1 MKISDIRLE
10 KFSGSVRASAQI
22 HWEESSHP
30 ALDLYFETDSCEE
43 EDFWA
48 NPDAFLSAC
57 APVALRDGEKR
68 LRVEGRVCP
77 RLRDGVAAALQIL
90 GSWYHPDQSLPR
102 IEAAGGFHPPRRAV
116 ERAGFFA
123 SGGADSLHTL
133 WSNRQRY
140 PSDHPAS
147 LRDGIFLESHSFPE
161 DPPSERAR
169 DIARRG
175 GRTLRSIA
183 ERTGIRL
190 LTVRSNYGRLTSDIF
205 FVVREAQSASLAA
218 AAHLISR
225 RLTSASIASSFRFC
239 SRVLNGS
246 DPLLDPLFGSASLEV
261 LHDGVLFSRA
271 EKIRQ
276 MRNWDVALEQMLVCF
291 EGPLGEAELN
301 CGRCEKCL
309 RTMTALEAAGCL
321 DRATAFPRRRLTA
334 ADLEVVPVGYIPEA
348 YASSWEPMIPMLRE
362 AGRNDL
368 ARVVERN
375 NERVRQ
381 FLRRIR
387 DTGWRTRLKNVDA
400 RYLKGSLKQLR
411 RWASP
416 PPR

>member
-10 KFSGSVRASAQI
+10 KSSGTLRASAQI
-22 HWEESSHP
+22 HWEESSRP
-30 ALDLYFETDSCEE
+30 TLDLYFEADSGEE

-68 LRVEGRVCP
+68 LLVEGMVCP

-90 GSWYHPDQSLPR
+90 GSWYHPDQRPPT
-102 IEAAGGFHPPRRAV
+102 IEAAGGFHPPRRAA

-123 SGGADSLHTL
+123 SGGADSLYTL
-133 WSNRQRY
+133 WSNRRRY
-140 PSDHPAS
+140 PAGHPAS
-147 LRDGIFLESHSFPE
+147 LRDGIFLASHSFPE

-175 GRTLRSIA
+175 ERNLRAIA

-190 LTVRSNYGRLTSDIF
+190 VTVRSNYGRLTSDIF

-239 SRVLNGS
+239 NRILNGS
-246 DPLLDPLFGSASLEV
+246 DPLLDPQFGSASLEI
-261 LHDGVLFSRA
+261 LHEGVLFSRA
-271 EKIRQ
+271 AKIRQ
-276 MRNWDVALEQMLVCF
+276 MRNWGVALERMFVCF

-309 RTMTALEAAGCL
+309 RTMTSLEAAGCL
-321 DRATAFPRRRLTA
+321 ERATAFPRRRLTV
-334 ADLEVVPVGYIPEA
+334 ADLEDVPIGHIPEA
-348 YASSWEPMIPMLRE
+348 YAGSWEPMIPMLRE
-362 AGRNDL
+362 AGRHDL

-375 NERVRQ
+375 NERVRKHL
-381 FLRRIR
+381 LRMR
-387 DTGWRTRLKNVDA
+387 DTGWRNRLKNVDA
-400 RYLKGSLKQLR
+400 RYFKGSLKQLR
-411 RWASP
+411 RWARP
-416 PPR
+416 APR